1 MNTFM
6 NWVTENWFLIIA
18 LAAVLSCAGVAV
30 YKFAGLPTEKQIKKL
45 EEWLLYAVTVAEKKL
60 GGGTGALKLRYVYD
74 WFVRT
79 FPWLAKMI
87 SFERFSKMVDGALE
101 QMKKMLESNKAA
113 KEFVKKEQA

>member
-18 LAAVLSCAGVAV
+18 LVAVLSCAGVAV

-74 WFVRT
+74 WFVRR

-87 SFERFSKMVDGALE
+87 RFEQFSKMVDDA
-101 QMKKMLESNKAA
+101 
-113 KEFVKKEQA
+113 